1 MKTKGEIGLD
11 NCGSVS
17 GGVDFG
23 LVGGNL
29 ALLGGDLG
37 LGCSFSGS
45 KWVGETGV
53 EEWGR
58 YEAGFSDLLSEFEQR
73 ILATA
78 TAS

>member
-11 NCGSVS
+11 NGGSVS

-29 ALLGGDLG
+29 GLLGGDLG

-45 KWVGETGV
+45 M
-53 EEWGR
+53 
-58 YEAGFSDLLSEFEQR
+58 
-73 ILATA
+73 
-78 TAS
+78 